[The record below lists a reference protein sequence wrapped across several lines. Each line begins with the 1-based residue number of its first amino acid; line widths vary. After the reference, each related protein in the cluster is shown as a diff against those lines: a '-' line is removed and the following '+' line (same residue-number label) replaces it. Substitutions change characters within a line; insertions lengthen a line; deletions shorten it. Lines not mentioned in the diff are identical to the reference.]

1 MFIFVK
7 TLFISMNQRLQL
19 FLTAEG
25 ITQSQFADEI
35 QVAKSSVS
43 NILAGRNNPS
53 YDFILNLSN
62 HYPDLNL
69 EWVLTGKGK
78 MYNSGKETMP
88 QLEDAPLLFDKEEND
103 EKRQIDENQESVNN
117 QPAPTENAILA
128 DIKEN
133 GPKNAD
139 NAQKRISKIIIFY
152 DDNSFV
158 EIR

>member
-1 MFIFVK
+1 
-7 TLFISMNQRLQL
+7 MNQRLQM
-19 FLTAEG
+19 FLAAEG

-78 MYNSGKETMP
+78 MYRSGKETIP
-88 QLEDAPLLFDKEEND
+88 QLEETPLLFEKEETE
-103 EKRQIDENQESVNN
+103 EKPQIDENPESVSN
-117 QPAPTENAILA
+117 QPASAENAILA
-128 DIKEN
+128 DINEN
-133 GPKNAD
+133 GQKNVE
-139 NAQKRISKIIIFY
+139 NAPKRISKIIIFY